1 VKLDSCRAD
10 FSFAGVASQEAFIDL
25 AVSFSSLLAIQVDH
39 FSQYQGSLCSLHAN

>member
-1 VKLDSCRAD
+1 VKLDSCIAD
-10 FSFAGVASQEAFIDL
+10 FNFAGVVSQEAFIAL